1 MSINYININDKKNN
15 SLINENIDMYIMGK
29 NKKNKIKNTLKKKKM
44 NMDINDSINVSNN
57 EIIKIDDKKRKNI
70 LIIPKIFEYNLFK
83 DSKYTA
89 IELKQICRFY
99 KLKVTGKKQIL
110 IDRIYKYL
118 KQSFYVIKIQKLYRG
133 YLIRQYLKLHGPIYN
148 YKDRLK
154 CVNDTDF
161 LSLENIMKIELKNF
175 FSFEEMGFV
184 YGFHVESI
192 YNLIKKSGHNVLNPY
207 TRREINKNTIDNI
220 RKLRRYNI
228 LLKFN
233 NVNENKKEKI
243 CNMEN
248 LTEGQKFKIYA
259 NTVFQNIDEL
269 GHYSDTDWLLNL
281 NKYELIRF
289 IRELS
294 DIWEY
299 RASISQETKKN
310 IYPNGNIFQ
319 DIRLQRLMISSF
331 EEVRNI
337 CLKII
342 KRFIMSGINN
352 ENKNLG
358 AIYVLGALTI
368 VNTSAANALPW
379 LYETF
384 HL

>member
-1 MSINYININDKKNN
+1 MSVNYINIINEENN
-15 SLINENIDMYIMGK
+15 SILNENMDIYIMGK
-29 NKKNKIKNTLKKKKM
+29 NKKNSLKNSLKNM
-44 NMDINDSINVSNN
+44 NYKDIINNIDNN
-57 EIIKIDDKKRKNI
+57 KIDDNDIKEKKRTNI
-70 LIIPKIFEYNLFK
+70 LLIPKIFEYETFIQN
-83 DSKYTA
+83 KYTA

-118 KQSFYVIKIQKLYRG
+118 KHSFYVIKIQKLYRG
-133 YLIRQYLKLHGPIYN
+133 YLIRHYLNLHGSVYK
-148 YKDRLK
+148 YKDRHK

-161 LSLENIMKIELKNF
+161 LSLEDIKEIQLKDF
-175 FSFEEMGFV
+175 FSFEEMGFI
-184 YGFHVESI
+184 YGFHIESI
-192 YNLIKKSGHNVLNPY
+192 YNLIKKSGHNTLNPY

-220 RKLRRYNI
+220 KKLRRYNI
-228 LLKFN
+228 LLKMN
-233 NVNENKKEKI
+233 NVNEEEKLD
-243 CNMEN
+243 NMKS
-248 LTEGQKFKIYA
+248 LTQEQKIKIYA
-259 NTVFQNIDEL
+259 NSIFQSIDEL
-269 GHYSDTDWLLNL
+269 GHYSDADWLLNL

-299 RASISQETKKN
+299 RASISIETKKN

-319 DIRLQRLMISSF
+319 NIRLQRLMISSF

-337 CLKII
+337 SLKLI

-368 VNTSAANALPW
+368 VNNSAANALPW